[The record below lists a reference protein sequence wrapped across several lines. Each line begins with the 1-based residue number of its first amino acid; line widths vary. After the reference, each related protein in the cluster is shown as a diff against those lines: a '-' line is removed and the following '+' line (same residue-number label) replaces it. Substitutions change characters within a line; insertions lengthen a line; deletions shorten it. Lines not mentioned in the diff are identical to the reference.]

1 MPDRPGPA
9 QAGRSAADS
18 YFLEMSEERPLPP
31 AVQAKLELL
40 PTRPGV
46 YLMRNGKGEIVYIG
60 KAVNLRNRV
69 RGYFNARAQ
78 ANHLASMLLRSVVH
92 DLEWIVTDNEVE
104 ALILEANL
112 VGKHAPRYNVQ
123 LKDDKHF
130 PYIKVT
136 LSEPYPR
143 LLITRQAGSGK
154 GKDQVFGPYTNVR
167 AMRKTINLL
176 NKVFRI
182 RDCDLKLPLENPV
195 RPCLSHHLKRCD
207 APCAHLT
214 NPEEYRQL
222 VDKAVLLLRGRHKE
236 LTRELER
243 QMFDA
248 ATKERFEAEARI
260 RDQIRD
266 LDAVREEQKM
276 DLGDEKAS
284 KDLIAVAREGKL
296 GAVTILEIR
305 DGYVSGRKQFE
316 VACPLEEDEGRLVAD
331 FLKGYYLRKG
341 PEAIPREIVLSH
353 APDAEEN
360 VEEAL
365 RSVRGGAVDLEVPQ
379 KGEKRRQINLALE
392 NAKLQVMELV
402 HRRERKNR
410 QSYMVTALQE
420 DLGLASP
427 PNRIEGFDI
436 SHLSGTDTVASQ
448 VVFVD
453 GKPSKKDYRHYN
465 VKTVEGIDDFASMR
479 EIIRRRLRRLDEDK
493 EPAPDL
499 LLIDGGKGQLGM
511 AVEALREAGRPD
523 QAVVGLAKRLEEVF
537 IPGQSEP
544 LLIAKTSASLKLL
557 QQVRDEAHRFAITF
571 QRSKRKKHLEAS
583 WLDEVPGI
591 GEKTK
596 MKLLRAF
603 GSPAGIE
610 AAGEVEL
617 AKAAGK
623 ALAARLR
630 AHLQGR
636 VSAKAGDGAG
646 PSLEPGVSDPAGAI
660 PTAAVPG
667 DTAAQDPA
675 VM

>member
-1 MPDRPGPA
+1 
-9 QAGRSAADS
+9 
-18 YFLEMSEERPLPP
+18 MSLPERPISP
-31 AVQAKLELL
+31 AIQAKLELL

-46 YLMRNGKGEIVYIG
+46 YLMRNAKGEIVYIG

-69 RGYFNARAQ
+69 RGYFNSRAQ
-78 ANHLASMLLRSVVH
+78 ANHLASALLRSVAD
-92 DLEWIVTDNEVE
+92 DLEWIITDNEVE

-112 VGKHAPRYNVQ
+112 VGKHAPRYNIA

-130 PYIKVT
+130 PYIRVT

-143 LLITRQAGSGK
+143 LVVTRQAGSGK

-182 RDCDLKLPLENPV
+182 RDCDLKLPLDNPI
-195 RPCLSHHLKRCD
+195 RPCLSYHLKRCD
-207 APCAHLT
+207 APCANLT
-214 NPEEYRQL
+214 TAEDYRQL
-222 VDKAVLLLRGRHKE
+222 VDKAVLLLKGRHKDLSQE
-236 LTRELER
+236 LDR
-243 QMFDA
+243 QMREA
-248 ATKERFEAEARI
+248 ATGEQFEVAARI

-266 LDAVREEQKM
+266 LDAMREEQKM
-276 DLGDEKAS
+276 DLGDDKSS
-284 KDLIAVAREGKL
+284 KDLIAVARDGKL
-296 GAVTILEIR
+296 GCVIIMEIR

-316 VACPLEEDEGRLVAD
+316 VACPLEEDEGRVMAD
-331 FLKGYYLRKG
+331 FLKGYYLRRG
-341 PEAIPREIVLSH
+341 ADSIPRGMILSH

-360 VEEAL
+360 VEAAL
-365 RSVRGGAVDLEVPQ
+365 KSMRGAALDIEVPI
-379 KGEKRRQINLALE
+379 KGEKRRQINLAME
-392 NAKLQVMELV
+392 NAKVVVMEMV

-420 DLGLASP
+420 DLGLATP

-479 EIIRRRLRRLDEDK
+479 EIVGRRIRRLVEDK
-493 EPAPDL
+493 ETAPDL
-499 LLIDGGKGQLGM
+499 ILIDGGKGQLGM
-511 AVEALREAGRPD
+511 AVEALRAAGRPD

-544 LLIAKTSASLKLL
+544 LLIARTSASLKLL

-596 MKLLRAF
+596 MKLLRTF
-603 GSPAGIE
+603 GSPSAIEKAGH
-610 AAGEVEL
+610 AEL
-617 AKAAGK
+617 AGAAGK
-623 ALAARLR
+623 SLATRIR
-630 AHLQGR
+630 AYLESVTG
-636 VSAKAGDGAG
+636 SAETPNPPIPLAG
-646 PSLEPGVSDPAGAI
+646 
-660 PTAAVPG
+660 
-667 DTAAQDPA
+667 
-675 VM
+675 